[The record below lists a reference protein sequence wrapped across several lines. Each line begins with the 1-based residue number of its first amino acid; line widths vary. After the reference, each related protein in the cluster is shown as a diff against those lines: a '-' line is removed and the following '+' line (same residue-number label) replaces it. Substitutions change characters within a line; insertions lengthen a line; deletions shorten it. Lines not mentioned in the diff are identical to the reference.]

1 MANTPAVLVPSVA
14 GNKNALNI
22 TATTVVKSTAGT
34 VRMVSVNT
42 AGSVAGGVY
51 DTALV
56 ADVSSGTLAFVIPE
70 AATSG
75 PQDWKFFCANGITVV
90 PPTGGVVSV
99 SFE

>member
-1 MANTPAVLVPSVA
+1 MANIPAVLVPSVA
-14 GNKNALNI
+14 GNKNTLNI
-22 TATTVVKSTAGT
+22 TTTTVLKTTAGT

-42 AGSVAGGVY
+42 AGTAAGGVY
-51 DTALV
+51 DTATTGGV
-56 ADVSSGTLAFVIPE
+56 AAATLAFSIPE